1 MQFSTL
7 PAKKPKGTRQLL
19 NARPNAQWL
28 YMCHPNSWDFIQSE
42 DGSAE
47 WLPMLKRWRQV
58 PGINGIKGRRCGG
71 ISETAARAKYVDD
84 GWIFINPEECE
95 WLDNQPND
103 SGYLRAIE
111 GKYGTVWVDIFAE
124 PESIGAGNN
133 ASVVFSRDKEAYND
147 FRRELLSRGVVP
159 AIQAGVVKLYSKRQ
173 RSRASRKISQIHNPM
188 IAKHIENESTKL
200 SQMQASVPTKRSK
213 KIKKGVKN
221 A

>member
-1 MQFSTL
+1 
-7 PAKKPKGTRQLL
+7 
-19 NARPNAQWL
+19 
-28 YMCHPNSWDFIQSE
+28 
-42 DGSAE
+42 
-47 WLPMLKRWRQV
+47 MLKRWRQV
-58 PGINGIKGRRCGG
+58 PGINGIKGLRGGG

-147 FRRELLSRGVVP
+147 FRRELLNRGVVP